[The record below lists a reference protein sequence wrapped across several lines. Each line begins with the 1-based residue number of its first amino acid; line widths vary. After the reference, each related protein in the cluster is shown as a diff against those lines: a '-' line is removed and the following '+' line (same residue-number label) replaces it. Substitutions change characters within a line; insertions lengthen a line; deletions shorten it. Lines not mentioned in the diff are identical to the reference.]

1 MSGSS
6 SIMRMFGF
14 SFAVTSIIIALLYV
28 KMNAMSFY
36 VASLLVTGS
45 ASIALGLLVYL
56 QGRAKPA
63 NAALCLFT
71 FAVGIWCLAQA
82 AGELAPDKVSVM
94 FWTRLNLAGAIMIP
108 AFYLLFVSAFLN
120 DLKRDAKLLIGDF
133 VFCFIFLV
141 LDLFTPFMA
150 ADVAAR
156 GAYRYYPV
164 PGPAYLIFALYLI
177 GCVLIGINRLIRGAR
192 ESYGERRNQIF
203 YIVLASIVA
212 FGGGATAFFPVFNI
226 NFPSLAHYFVPLYIV
241 ITVYA
246 ILKHRLL
253 DIRLVLRGSIV
264 YSILTLVFTG
274 LYTLLIFLFKEIFQS
289 VTGWNSLLATV
300 LLILAGIIMFDPAR
314 RYVQSTVDRLFFRG
328 SYYYQK
334 TINDLSAENLKLYR
348 DLLQSEK
355 LAALG
360 TMSAGLAH
368 EIKNPLASIKGLT
381 QILPDNLDDR
391 EFILKY
397 TEIVPRQLDRINSIV
412 ENLLRIG
419 KPSKYSVSEAD
430 LSRVLKDIIHLI
442 RPQAEKSR
450 IKIVDEVPPDLLVM
464 GDWEQLTQAF
474 MNLMLNAMEAM
485 PSGGQLR
492 VRGDRFKGESG
503 IEKLL
508 VEIADTGAGIPADD
522 LGRIFDPFFT
532 TKDRGSGL
540 GLAITYR
547 IIKEHGGEIE
557 VRSEEG
563 KGTEFKIWLYT
574 RPKG

>member
-1 MSGSS
+1 
-6 SIMRMFGF
+6 
-14 SFAVTSIIIALLYV
+14 
-28 KMNAMSFY
+28 MNAMSFY